1 MNATPAQSR
10 YLVTLPAGQAA
21 VFSDGMDFP
30 VLVKIED
37 GTERELASPPPTADP
52 RGMVRPRSATCG
64 GECALRPCT
73 LRDMR
78 AGQRLLGELPWAGL
92 WAELAVL
99 AHLTGWPV
107 PVPVPATLA
116 ALRSR
121 PPRVAQCALSHAID
135 AAVAARGEIARP
147 RALAAHVAE
156 VLLARADRDEWRC
169 LPDEPQWL
177 LSQEQLAGAFSL
189 SAGAQ
194 GELLDA
200 FVDCQWPR
208 RFLPRQ
214 EA

>member
-1 MNATPAQSR
+1 M
-10 YLVTLPAGQAA
+10 
-21 VFSDGMDFP
+21 
-30 VLVKIED
+30 
-37 GTERELASPPPTADP
+37 
-52 RGMVRPRSATCG
+52 
-64 GECALRPCT
+64 
-73 LRDMR
+73 
-78 AGQRLLGELPWAGL
+78 
-92 WAELAVL
+92 L

-116 ALRSR
+116 ALRTR